1 MTNNAVRGM
10 LTLDELRQKVEAG
23 EIDTVITA
31 FPDLYGRLMGK
42 RIAADFFLDSVAG
55 GGMHA
60 CDYLLTADMEMEPV
74 PGYAYANWEMGYGD
88 FHCIADMRTLRTATW
103 LDRTALV
110 LCDVHDERTH
120 APVAIAPRN
129 LLKRQ
134 VAAATEMGYS
144 VQASAELEYYIFNQ
158 TYGEA
163 RSQHYQDLQTFG
175 AYIED
180 YHILQG
186 TREEVLN
193 AAARRHL
200 AGSGIPVE
208 TSKGEWGP
216 GQHETNI
223 RYAEVLD
230 MADRHLLYKQ
240 IFKELADQLG
250 LAVTFMAKFDAA
262 LAGSSCHMH
271 LSLWDKAVER
281 NLFDLAYPPQSPRR
295 RGEAQKPPPDF
306 GGRLEG
312 GKGKLGSDLFRWFL
326 GGWIA
331 HASEM
336 MVFYAPTINSY
347 ERYQAGSW
355 APTAL
360 AWSYDNRTAGFR
372 VVGRGQS
379 LRIESRIPGADVNPY
394 LGFAAA
400 LASGLDGI
408 RNQIEP
414 PALFEGDVYTA
425 QGLPHV
431 PRTLRDAIAAF
442 ESSQFAREV
451 FGAAVVEHYLH
462 FFKTEQ
468 SAYDNAVT
476 DWERK
481 RYFEQI

>member
-1 MTNNAVRGM
+1 
-10 LTLDELRQKVEAG
+10 
-23 EIDTVITA
+23 
-31 FPDLYGRLMGK
+31 MGK
-42 RIAADFFLDSVAG
+42 RIAADFFLDSVSQ

-60 CDYLLTADMEMEPV
+60 CDYLLTVDMEMEPV
-74 PGYAYANWEMGYGD
+74 PGYAFANWEKGYGD
-88 FHCIADMRTLRTATW
+88 FHCIPDSATLRSATW
-103 LDRTALV
+103 LDRTAIV

-120 APVAIAPRN
+120 EPIAIAPRN

-134 VAAATEMGYS
+134 IEAAAEMGYS
-144 VQASAELEYYIFNQ
+144 AQASSELEYYIIDQ

-163 RSQHYQDLQTFG
+163 RNQHYQDLKTFG

-216 GQHETNI
+216 GQHELNI

-250 LAVTFMAKFDAA
+250 LSVTFMAKFDAA
-262 LAGSSCHMH
+262 FAGSSCHMH
-271 LSLWDKAVER
+271 LSLWDEVVGQ
-281 NLFDLAYPPQSPRR
+281 NLFAGDQHIGPVQ
-295 RGEAQKPPPDF
+295 
-306 GGRLEG
+306 
-312 GKGKLGSDLFRWFL
+312 GSDLFRWFL

-347 ERYQAGSW
+347 KRYQAGSW
-355 APTAL
+355 APTGL

-372 VVGRGQS
+372 VVGHDQS

-414 PALFEGDVYTA
+414 PPMFEGDVYAA
-425 QGLPHV
+425 QDLPHV
-431 PRTLRDAIAAF
+431 PRTLHDAMTAF
-442 ESSQFAREV
+442 ESSQFAREA
-451 FGAAVVEHYLH
+451 FGDEVVEHYLH

>member
-10 LTLDELRQKVEAG
+10 LTLAELRQKVEAG

-42 RIAADFFLDSVAG
+42 RIAADFFLDSVAA

-88 FHCIADMRTLRTATW
+88 FHCVTDMRTLRTATW

-120 APVAIAPRN
+120 DPATIAPRN

-134 VAAATEMGYS
+134 VAAAADMGYS
-144 VQASAELEYYIFNQ
+144 VQASSELEYYIFKQ

-250 LAVTFMAKFDAA
+250 LAVTFMAKYDAA

-281 NLFDLAYPPQSPRR
+281 NLFT
-295 RGEAQKPPPDF
+295 GEQAIGPVQ
-306 GGRLEG
+306 R
-312 GKGKLGSDLFRWFL
+312 SDLLRWFL

-331 HASEM
+331 HASEL
-336 MVFYAPTINSY
+336 MVFYAPTVNSY
-347 ERYQAGSW
+347 KRYQAGSW

-360 AWSYDNRTAGFR
+360 AWSFDNRTAGFR

-408 RNQIEP
+408 RHQIEP
-414 PALFEGDVYTA
+414 PAMFAGDVYTA

-431 PRTLRDAIAAF
+431 PRTLSAAIHAF
-442 ESSQFAREV
+442 ESSRFAREA
-451 FGAAVVEHYLH
+451 FGAEVVEHYLH

>member
-1 MTNNAVRGM
+1 MTNSTVRGM
-10 LTLDELRQKVEAG
+10 LTLSELRDKVGSG

-31 FPDLYGRLMGK
+31 FPDLYGRLLGK
-42 RIAADFFLDSVAG
+42 RIAADFFLDSVAHS
-55 GGMHA
+55 GMHA
-60 CDYLLTADMEMEPV
+60 CDYLLTVDMEMEPV
-74 PGYAYANWEMGYGD
+74 PGYAFASWEKGYGD
-88 FHCIADMRTLRTATW
+88 FHCIPDLATLRSVTW
-103 LDRTALV
+103 LDRSALV
-110 LCDVHDERTH
+110 LCDVHDERTNE
-120 APVAIAPRN
+120 PIAIAPRN

-134 VAAATEMGYS
+134 IESAAEMGYS
-144 VQASAELEYYIFNQ
+144 VQASSELEYYIFDQ
-158 TYGEA
+158 TYGAA
-163 RSQHYQDLQTFG
+163 RSQHYQDLKTFG

-193 AAARRHL
+193 AAARQHL

-216 GQHETNI
+216 GQHELNI

-240 IFKELADQLG
+240 VFKELSDQLG
-250 LAVTFMAKFDAA
+250 LSVTFMAKFDAA

-271 LSLWDKAVER
+271 LSLWNESVER
-281 NLFDLAYPPQSPRR
+281 NLFAGNENIGPVQ
-295 RGEAQKPPPDF
+295 
-306 GGRLEG
+306 
-312 GKGKLGSDLFRWFL
+312 GSDLFRWFL
-326 GGWIA
+326 GGWISHA
-331 HASEM
+331 HEM

-347 ERYQAGSW
+347 KRYQAGSW
-355 APTAL
+355 APTGL

-372 VVGRGQS
+372 VVGKNQS

-394 LGFAAA
+394 LGFAAS

-414 PALFEGDVYTA
+414 PAMFEGDVYAA
-425 QGLPHV
+425 QDLPHV
-431 PRTLRDAIAAF
+431 PRTLRDAITTL
-442 ESSQFAREV
+442 ESSRFARQA
-451 FGAAVVEHYLH
+451 FGADVVEHYLH
-462 FFKTEQ
+462 FFNTEQ

>member
-10 LTLDELRQKVEAG
+10 LTLDELRQKVETG
-23 EIDTVITA
+23 EIDTVIIA
-31 FPDLYGRLMGK
+31 FPDLYGRLLGK
-42 RIAADFFLDSVAG
+42 RIAADFFLDSVAA

-60 CDYLLTADMEMEPV
+60 CDYLLTVDMEMEPV
-74 PGYAYANWEMGYGD
+74 PGYAYANWERGYGD
-88 FHCIADMRTLRTATW
+88 FHCIADMHTLRIASW
-103 LDRTALV
+103 LDRTALA
-110 LCDVHDERTH
+110 LCDMHDERTH

-134 VAAATEMGYS
+134 IAAAADMGYS
-144 VQASAELEYYIFNQ
+144 VQASSELEYYIFEQ

-186 TREEVLN
+186 TLEEVLN

-250 LAVTFMAKFDAA
+250 LSVTFMAKFDAA

-271 LSLWDKAVER
+271 LSLWDEAVER
-281 NLFDLAYPPQSPRR
+281 NLFA
-295 RGEAQKPPPDF
+295 GEQTIGPVQ
-306 GGRLEG
+306 
-312 GKGKLGSDLFRWFL
+312 GSDLFRWFL

-347 ERYQAGSW
+347 KRYQAGS
-355 APTAL
+355 
-360 AWSYDNRTAGFR
+360 
-372 VVGRGQS
+372 
-379 LRIESRIPGADVNPY
+379 
-394 LGFAAA
+394 
-400 LASGLDGI
+400 
-408 RNQIEP
+408 
-414 PALFEGDVYTA
+414 
-425 QGLPHV
+425 
-431 PRTLRDAIAAF
+431 
-442 ESSQFAREV
+442 
-451 FGAAVVEHYLH
+451 
-462 FFKTEQ
+462 
-468 SAYDNAVT
+468 
-476 DWERK
+476 
-481 RYFEQI
+481 